1 MATEFCEVYRCKVCG
16 NIVEVLQ
23 SGAGELVCCGV
34 PMTRL
39 DANTVDASREKH
51 VPAVE
56 ASDRGLLVKIG
67 SAPHPMISEHF
78 IEWIE
83 LIDGDRIER
92 RHLKPG
98 EAPQAFFACPCR
110 SGVTVRA
117 YCNLHGLW
125 KN

>member
-1 MATEFCEVYRCKVCG
+1 MATEFCEVYRCEVCG
-16 NIVEVLQ
+16 NIVEVLRPA
-23 SGAGELVCCGV
+23 AGELVCCGT

-39 DANTVDASREKH
+39 AANTVDASREKH
-51 VPAVE
+51 VPVVE
-56 ASDRGLLVKIG
+56 VSDRGVLVKIG
-67 SAPHPMISEHF
+67 SAPHPMTPEHF

-83 LIDGDRIER
+83 LVAGDRIER

-98 EAPQAFFACPCR
+98 EVPQAFFECSCR
-110 SGVTVRA
+110 SEVTVRA